1 LLDVAALRAR
11 LPASPL
17 TRFAPSPTGRLH
29 LGHIVNAIFV
39 WGVARAIGGRVLLRI
54 EDHDRERSRPEYERG
69 IRDDLAWLGLE
80 PDEHAPRQSARGLSY
95 ESALATLDARG
106 LVFACRCSRR
116 EIGAG
121 AVPGTEPRYPGTCRR
136 RGVRVRPGLGLRVH
150 LGTGIETFH
159 DALRGV
165 ERQDP
170 DAQCGDLL
178 VRDRA
183 GQWTYQ
189 FAVTVDD
196 WEQGVDLVIR
206 GEDLLSSTGRQIR
219 LARLLGRRGSAVFL
233 HHPLLYGPSG
243 VKLSKSNRDAGVDV
257 MRREGWTPEVVL
269 GAAAAQA
276 GLLQSAKPIAARD
289 LPLLFSSSSL
299 V

>member
-1 LLDVAALRAR
+1 LLDLERLRAR

-39 WGVARAIGGRVLLRI
+39 WGVARALGGRVLLRI
-54 EDHDRERSRPEYERG
+54 EDHDRERSLLEYERG
-69 IRDDLAWLGLE
+69 ILDDLAWLGLE
-80 PDEHAPRQSARGLSY
+80 PDAHAPRQSERSAAY
-95 ESALATLDARG
+95 ESALATLHARG

-121 AVPGTEPRYPGTCRR
+121 AVPGLQPRYAGTCRAL
-136 RGVRVRPGLGLRVH
+136 GLSATPGLALRVR
-150 LGTGIETFH
+150 LGTGIETFD
-159 DALRGV
+159 DARRGV
-165 ERQDP
+165 EEQDP

-196 WEQGVDLVIR
+196 WEQNVDLVIR
-206 GEDLLSSTGRQIR
+206 GEDLLSSTGRQMR
-219 LARLLGRRGSAVFL
+219 LARLLGRRHPAVFL
-233 HHPLLYGPSG
+233 HHPLLYGPRG
-243 VKLSKSNRDAGVDV
+243 VKLSKSNRDAGVSALRAD
-257 MRREGWTPEVVL
+257 GWTPEAVL
-269 GAAAAQA
+269 GEAAARA
-276 GLLQSAKPIAARD
+276 GLLEAARTITARD
-289 LPLLFSSSSL
+289 LPLLFSSSSHC
-299 V
+299 